1 MVAAGD
7 LEKPKIEIQV
17 WYLEVDPRRCGRR
30 FLLSHQETRIDWA
43 KERQEEVILLLNA
56 NC

>member
-17 WYLEVDPRRCGRR
+17 WYLEVDPGGVGGDSFFHTRRR
-30 FLLSHQETRIDWA
+30 E
-43 KERQEEVILLLNA
+43 
-56 NC
+56 